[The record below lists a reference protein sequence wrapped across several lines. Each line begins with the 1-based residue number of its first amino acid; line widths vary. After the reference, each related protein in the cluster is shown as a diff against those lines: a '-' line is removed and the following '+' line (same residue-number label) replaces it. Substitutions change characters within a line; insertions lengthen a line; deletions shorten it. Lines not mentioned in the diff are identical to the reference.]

1 MDNHLI
7 LTQDE
12 VKTVFKFKAFLCSIS
27 TYTITTDRNQERS
40 GLEKKI
46 TLT

>member
-12 VKTVFKFKAFLCSIS
+12 VKNVFGFKACVCSIS
-27 TYTITTDRNQERS
+27 TYTITTDCNQERAVW
-40 GLEKKI
+40 KKI
-46 TLT
+46 TLK